1 MRRWVLTWTDVR
13 TTRLFSYSRHALV
26 RSPGRIVLGPDYKAM
41 IASCFLII
49 APLAVFYALVIPYT
63 VGTSTD
69 FLDRRAL
76 VARPDAHAHAL
87 ARSSGCTHVAGLP
100 GLLHRL
106 DSGTVLHARH
116 DGDAGPRVHPQ
127 VVPGRQR
134 AVGIDELISPA
145 RPDALTRASL
155 VRSFARSLVRS
166 FARSL
171 VRSFA
176 RSLVRSFARSLGRS
190 PHKQTYEFRL
200 ENGYAIT
207 TKFCATCCHYRPPR
221 CAHCSACDNCV
232 DKFDHHCPWVGA
244 C

>member
-1 MRRWVLTWTDVR
+1 LTWTDVR

-176 RSLVRSFARSLGRS
+176 RSLVRSLARQESAQTNLRVS
-190 PHKQTYEFRL
+190 PGERL
-200 ENGYAIT
+200 CHHDQVLCHLLPLPAAAV
-207 TKFCATCCHYRPPR
+207 CALLRVRQLC
-221 CAHCSACDNCV
+221 
-232 DKFDHHCPWVGA
+232 G
-244 C
+244 

>member
-1 MRRWVLTWTDVR
+1 LRRWVLTWTDVR

-155 VRSFARSLVRS
+155 VRSFARSL
-166 FARSL
+166 ARSL
-171 VRSFA
+171 ARQESAQTNLRVSPGERLCHHDQVLCHLLPLPAAAVCALLRVRQ
-176 RSLVRSFARSLGRS
+176 LCG
-190 PHKQTYEFRL
+190 
-200 ENGYAIT
+200 
-207 TKFCATCCHYRPPR
+207 
-221 CAHCSACDNCV
+221 
-232 DKFDHHCPWVGA
+232 
-244 C
+244 

>member
-1 MRRWVLTWTDVR
+1 LTWTDVR

-155 VRSFARSLVRS
+155 VRSFARSL
-166 FARSL
+166 ARSL
-171 VRSFA
+171 ARQESAQTNLRVSPGERLCHHDQVLCHLLPLPAAAVCALLRVRQ
-176 RSLVRSFARSLGRS
+176 LCG
-190 PHKQTYEFRL
+190 
-200 ENGYAIT
+200 
-207 TKFCATCCHYRPPR
+207 
-221 CAHCSACDNCV
+221 
-232 DKFDHHCPWVGA
+232 
-244 C
+244 